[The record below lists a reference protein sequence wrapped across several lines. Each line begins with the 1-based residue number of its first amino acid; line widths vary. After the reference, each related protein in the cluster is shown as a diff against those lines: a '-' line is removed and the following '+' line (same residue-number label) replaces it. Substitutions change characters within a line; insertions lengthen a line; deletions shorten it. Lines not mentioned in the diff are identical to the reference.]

1 MAELA
6 RLASEIKTSQGLDI
20 VVGPG
25 YYGITIIRSGY
36 VSVAVGWQQPF
47 ANYVGDSDPQES
59 HLWVA
64 EYSGTLSLQ
73 GEPPR
78 VAGKTIGLDGDRLR
92 RISAAP
98 LESGRILRPVL
109 VSPSVTVYRGRSTSS
124 HRKASASLERQPVR
138 ARKRATAIAG
148 GHIPSNSAFLSALP
162 SERYSASESRRS
174 RRPSA
179 GRITPCTGLSDRIRW
194 RTA

>member
-109 VSPSVTVYRGRSTSS
+109 VSLASPCTEEGRLPPTAK
-124 HRKASASLERQPVR
+124 RVLRWSANLLGLE
-138 ARKRATAIAG
+138 
-148 GHIPSNSAFLSALP
+148 
-162 SERYSASESRRS
+162 SERLRLPGAIYPLTQ
-174 RRPSA
+174 PS
-179 GRITPCTGLSDRIRW
+179 
-194 RTA
+194 